1 MACALDHPRQEDE
14 RGTSQMNTLTKRI
27 EALEGASGDLSP
39 EVNMALRELLGITG
53 PVEPGWISKV
63 PTQDLLKAREQLLSE
78 DRKP

>member
-1 MACALDHPRQEDE
+1 MACTLDHPRQEDE

-78 DRKP
+78 GCKS

>member
-1 MACALDHPRQEDE
+1 
-14 RGTSQMNTLTKRI
+14 MNTLTKRI

-63 PTQDLLKAREQLLSE
+63 PAADLVRARDHLLAQ
-78 DRKP
+78 KGQT